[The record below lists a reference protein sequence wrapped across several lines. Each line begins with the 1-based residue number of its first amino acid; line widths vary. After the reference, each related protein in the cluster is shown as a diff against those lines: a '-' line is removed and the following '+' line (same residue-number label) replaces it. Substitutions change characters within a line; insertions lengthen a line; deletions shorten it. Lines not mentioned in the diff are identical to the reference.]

1 MRQTTTHISVRGA
14 CEHNLRNIDLDL
26 PHDQLVVFT
35 GVSGSGKSSLIYE
48 TLFRESQRRHVAS
61 LPLHLRALFGG
72 LTRPKA
78 DTLDGLRPA
87 IAVQRT
93 GLRSG
98 RRGTVGAITEVLDF
112 LAVLFAR
119 AGEGLEADDVDPRVF
134 LPTSHRGACPACGGT
149 GTRDEVDLGA
159 LLPDPRRSI
168 SEGAIASTT
177 PTGYVRYSR
186 LTRPG
191 WLVLASVLGFS
202 LDTPWEAL
210 TPEQRDAVLYGS
222 PGLRQASSLLSD
234 FGGIVPTIQAAYRRS
249 PTGLTR
255 RFVRTVTC
263 QDCLGT
269 RLNPEALRVR
279 LGGRT
284 MAELQ
289 GLTVDA
295 CQEFL
300 AGVHFDGSRRR
311 IAEAIL
317 PEISLRLGLLVEL
330 GLGYLHLDRPV
341 DTLSGGEAQRVRLAS
356 QVSSGISGVLYV
368 LDEPSVGL
376 HARDHNRLL
385 GVLRRL
391 RDLGN
396 TLCVAEHDRST
407 ILAADYVVDMGPG
420 PADRG
425 GRVVASGPPSAIAES
440 PESITGAY
448 LRGARTAIRLGPR
461 RPAVGPAITIRGA
474 RFRNLKN
481 LDVRIP
487 LGALVCV
494 TGVSGSGKSTLVHG
508 ILRPA
513 LSRLLTQGRSS
524 RPVGDHD
531 AVEGAEQIARVIEI
545 DQQPIGRSPRSNPA
559 TYTRAFDHIRN
570 AFAKMPEAQV
580 RGFGLSHFSF
590 NVAGG
595 RCEACSGAGV
605 IRVPMQL
612 VPDVFVECE
621 ECGGKRFSRDV
632 LRVRYRGVSISQVL
646 EMTAEAARELFSS
659 IPAVERAMSALCE
672 VGLDYIRLGQPATSL
687 SGGEAQRVKLAAH
700 VAKPRMGHTLYLLDE
715 PTTGLHFA
723 DIDRLLHLLGR
734 LVDEG
739 NTVLVIEHNPDVI
752 RSADWVIDLGPE
764 GGDGG
769 GEIVAEGTPE
779 DLQAL
784 GRRGDCRSWTARL
797 LASPDDCI
805 ADAPGPRM
813 WPAGGRQRQ
822 LCVRG
827 ARANNL
833 QAIDVDIPKAA
844 ITCVTGPSGS
854 GKSSLVFDTI
864 YAACQNTFAQCLSS
878 YARQALGGMRALDAT
893 SVTGVSPAV
902 AVDRRSR
909 VASSRSMVG
918 TATEVLQLLRV
929 LWARVGVRHCP
940 QCGEAVRPLT
950 ADAIADRIAADAGG
964 RMIQLVAPVARG
976 ARRRREVAELVAD
989 LVAGGLV
996 RVRLNGRVFNLS
1008 VEELDFGTKRRHDV
1022 DCIVDRLKPSRE
1034 RLDRL
1039 AESVRL
1045 ALDLGAGGLVCEFM
1059 DGEGLGPATTYSS
1072 RIQCAQCRASLE
1084 PELTAR
1090 HLSFGHPLGQCPQC
1104 RGTGTVRAFDPGSIV
1119 PDPSRSF
1126 ARGAIAP
1133 LTRAQYADPRSDW
1146 SRAFAAL
1153 GRSFGFD
1160 RNTPFADLDAR
1171 QLRVVLYGAGDRRL
1185 SIHVNGPSGSVVRR
1199 TWKGLIPILEG
1210 AIRRDPRKAK
1220 GLARYQADVRCSAC
1234 DGERLMPEFRAVRV
1248 GGRRLPELVEMT
1260 VDEALEFVSTLTLP
1274 DAQQQTASGLLS
1286 ELRGRL
1292 RFMQGVGLGY
1302 ATLSRG
1308 MGTLSAGE
1316 SQRVR
1321 LAAQLGGTLSGL
1333 LYVLDEPSV
1342 GLHPHDM
1349 VSLVFALEELRELG
1363 NTVIAVEH
1371 DEAMMAH
1378 ADYLVD
1384 MGPGPGRLGGRVM
1397 AAGPRD
1403 DVLPAVLAARPALRS
1418 GSCVPASRQRCIR
1431 LTGVRHHNLRN
1442 VTVHVPIGALTCVT
1456 GVSGSG
1462 KSSLVF
1468 DVLRAA
1474 LRRRLQGHGP
1484 APGEHDSIEGL
1495 AAIDHVI
1502 VVTQAALGQSMRSVP
1517 ATYVGFFD
1525 AVRGLFA
1532 SLPES
1537 RARGLTRAHFSFN
1550 DAKGRCRAC
1559 QGDGY
1564 RQVDLQLMAD
1574 LTFVCE
1580 QCQGRRYQDEVLTVT
1595 YQGKSIADV
1604 LALTFDEAAVLFQ
1617 GVPEIEAPIAAVCRA
1632 GLGYVVLGQP
1642 SPTLSGGE
1650 SQRLRLATAL
1660 VRPSSGHGLYLMD
1673 EPTTG
1678 LHARDVAVLHRVLR
1692 QLVDSGATVV
1702 IIEHNLDMIAA
1713 ADHVIDLGPG
1723 GGPNG
1728 GRLLVEGPPEA
1739 VMGCRESVTGMYL
1752 RTHVGHTA
1760 EGVRNG
1766 SPSRRR
1772 SSSRREGTAGEG

>member
-1 MRQTTTHISVRGA
+1 VRHTTTHISVRGA
-14 CEHNLRNIDLDL
+14 REHNLQSVDLDL

-61 LPLHLRALFGG
+61 LPLHLRALFSG
-72 LTRPKA
+72 LSRPKA
-78 DTLDGLRPA
+78 DALDGLRPA

-112 LAVLFAR
+112 LAVLLAR
-119 AGEGLEADDVDPRVF
+119 AGEGIEADDTDPRVF
-134 LPTSHRGACPACGGT
+134 LPTSHLGACPTCGGA
-149 GTRDEVDLGA
+149 GTRDEIDLAALVPDPHKGIGEGA
-159 LLPDPRRSI
+159 L
-168 SEGAIASTT
+168 ASTT
-177 PTGYVRYSR
+177 PTGYIRYSR

-202 LDTPWEAL
+202 LETPWEEL
-210 TPEQRDAVLYGS
+210 TAEQRDAVLFGN
-222 PGLRQASSLLSD
+222 PELRQASSLLAD
-234 FGGIVPTIQAAYRRS
+234 FSGVVPTIQAAHKRS
-249 PTGLTR
+249 RSGLTR

-263 QDCLGT
+263 ADCLGT

-279 LGGRT
+279 LGGKT

-289 GLTVDA
+289 ELTADG
-295 CQEFL
+295 CRLFL
-300 AGVHFDGSRRR
+300 ASIPFTGARQR
-311 IAEAIL
+311 IADAIL
-317 PEISLRLGLLVEL
+317 PELSLRLGLLGEL
-330 GLGYLHLDRPV
+330 GLGYVRLDRRV
-341 DTLSGGEAQRVRLAS
+341 ETLSGGEAQRVRLAS

-391 RDLGN
+391 RDSGN

-407 ILAADYVVDMGPG
+407 ILAADHVVDMGPG
-420 PADRG
+420 PAGRG
-425 GRVVASGPPSAIAES
+425 GRIVASGPPSAIAAS
-440 PESITGAY
+440 SESITGAY
-448 LRGARTAIRLGPR
+448 LRGERTATRLGPR
-461 RPAVGPAITIRGA
+461 RPTNGTAATIRGA
-474 RFRNLKN
+474 RFRNLKS

-513 LSRLLTQGRSS
+513 LSRLLTQGRYS

-531 AVEGAEQIARVIEI
+531 AIEGAERIARVIEI

-570 AFAKMPEAQV
+570 AFAKMPEAQI
-580 RGFGLSHFSF
+580 RAFGPSHFSF

-605 IRVPMQL
+605 VRVPMQL

-621 ECGGKRFSRDV
+621 ECGGKRFTRDV

-646 EMTAEAARELFSS
+646 DMTADAARELFTS
-659 IPAVERAMSALCE
+659 IPAVERAMAALCE
-672 VGLDYIRLGQPATSL
+672 VGLDYIRLGQPGTSL

-764 GGDGG
+764 GGDAG
-769 GEIVAEGTPE
+769 GELVAEGTPE
-779 DLQAL
+779 DLEAL
-784 GRRGDCRSWTARL
+784 GRTRDCRSWTARL
-797 LASPDDCI
+797 LASPDDRI
-805 ADAPGPRM
+805 ADAPSPQLA
-813 WPAGGRQRQ
+813 PAPEPQRQ
-822 LCVRG
+822 LRVRG

-833 QAIDVDIPKAA
+833 RGIDVDIPKGAV
-844 ITCVTGPSGS
+844 TCVTGPSGS

-909 VASSRSMVG
+909 AASPRSMVG
-918 TATEVLQLLRV
+918 TATEVLQLLRM

-940 QCGEAVRPLT
+940 ECGEAVRPLT
-950 ADAIADRIAADAGG
+950 PDAIADRIVADADG
-964 RMIQLVAPVARG
+964 RRVQLVAPVARG
-976 ARRRREVAELVAD
+976 ARRRHEVAELVAD

-1008 VEELDFGTKRRHDV
+1008 AEELDFGTRRRHDV
-1022 DCIVDRLKPSRE
+1022 DCIVDRLTPSRE

-1045 ALDLGAGGLVCEFM
+1045 ALDLGAGELVCEVVG
-1059 DGEGLGPATTYSS
+1059 DEGPSAATTYSS
-1072 RIQCAQCRASLE
+1072 TIQCAQCQTPLE

-1090 HLSFGHPLGQCPQC
+1090 HLSFNHPLGRCPQC
-1104 RGTGTVRAFDPGSIV
+1104 RGLGTVRAFDPGSIV
-1119 PDPSRSF
+1119 PDASRSF

-1146 SRAFAAL
+1146 SRAFAAV
-1153 GRSFGFD
+1153 GRAFGFD
-1160 RNTPFADLDAR
+1160 RNTAFADLDPR
-1171 QLRVVLYGAGDRRL
+1171 QLRIVLYGAGDRRL
-1185 SIHVNGPSGSVVRR
+1185 TIHENGPSGSVVRR
-1199 TWKGLIPILEG
+1199 TWKGLIPILQG
-1210 AIRRDPRKAK
+1210 ATRRDPDKAR

-1248 GGRRLPELVEMT
+1248 GGRRLPELVDMT
-1260 VDEALEFVSTLTLP
+1260 VDGVLEFVSELRLP
-1274 DAQQQTASGLLS
+1274 STQERMASGLLS
-1286 ELRGRL
+1286 ELRSRL

-1302 ATLSRG
+1302 VALSRG

-1316 SQRVR
+1316 AQRVR

-1349 VSLVFALEELRELG
+1349 ASLLFALEGLRELG

-1371 DEAMMAH
+1371 DEAMMAR

-1384 MGPGPGRLGGRVM
+1384 MGPGPGRLGGQVM

-1403 DVLPAVLAARPALRS
+1403 DVLPDLLAARPA
-1418 GSCVPASRQRCIR
+1418 SRPGPGAPSAGQRCIR
-1431 LTGVRHHNLRN
+1431 LMGVRHNNLRN
-1442 VTVHVPIGALTCVT
+1442 LTVRVPLGALTCVT

-1484 APGEHDSIEGL
+1484 TPGEHDSIEGL
-1495 AAIDHVI
+1495 AAIDHVV
-1502 VVTQAALGQSMRSVP
+1502 VVTQAALSQSMRSVP

-1525 AVRGLFA
+1525 AVRSLFA
-1532 SLPES
+1532 SLPEA

-1559 QGDGY
+1559 QGDGH

-1580 QCQGRRYQDEVLTVT
+1580 QCQGRRYQDEVLAVT
-1595 YQGKSIADV
+1595 YNGQSIADV
-1604 LALTFDEAAVLFQ
+1604 LALTFDEAAVLFH
-1617 GVPEIEAPIAAVCRA
+1617 GVPEIEAAVTAVCRA

-1650 SQRLRLATAL
+1650 SQRLKLATAL
-1660 VRPSSGHGLYLMD
+1660 VRPSSGQVLYLMD

-1678 LHARDVAVLHRVLR
+1678 LHARDVAVLSRVLR
-1692 QLVDSGATVV
+1692 QIVDTGATVLV
-1702 IIEHNLDMIAA
+1702 IEHNLDVIAA
-1713 ADHVIDLGPG
+1713 ADHIIDLGPG

-1728 GRLLVEGPPEA
+1728 GRLLAEGPPEA
-1739 VMGCRESVTGMYL
+1739 IMTCPESITGRYL
-1752 RTHVGHTA
+1752 RTYLEREAARTHRTSAHSPA
-1760 EGVRNG
+1760 RRPEGV
-1766 SPSRRR
+1766 
-1772 SSSRREGTAGEG
+1772 